1 MVICSGYVCLLVLA
15 LVAGLAEL
23 FSIDE
28 PSGRGWLITDD
39 PAVMDFSRFQAV
51 LQEYDK
57 AQ

>member
-1 MVICSGYVCLLVLA
+1 VLA